1 MVHYQLLLL
10 DDATCAAPYQ
20 VACMP
25 ADVVKTRLQNGQH
38 RYDGVLQCCLA
49 GRLQEWR
56 GALRDRNPTR
66 RDDGGRFDSS
76 AMLSQS

>member
-1 MVHYQLLLL
+1 ML
-10 DDATCAAPYQ
+10 ATHAAHQ

-49 GRLQEWR
+49 QGTFQGDGTWVWGYQTDHKNDEMIRWR
-56 GALRDRNPTR
+56 SILVQQD
-66 RDDGGRFDSS
+66 
-76 AMLSQS
+76 SQS